1 MKFKIGIGVIIEK
14 SGKVLIGRRMGS
26 HGANTWSFPGGHLE
40 DEEEP
45 ERTACREVLEE
56 TGLEVNDLR
65 PLAFTYDTLEDANND
80 YLTLFYTC
88 NWKSGEPQVLEK
100 DKCLEW
106 RWVYWEELPRPLFTP
121 IESLLRQGTNI

>member
-1 MKFKIGIGVIIEK
+1 MKFKIGIGVIVKK
-14 SGKVLIGRRMGS
+14 SGKVLIGHRMGS

-40 DEEEP
+40 EEEGP
-45 ERTACREVLEE
+45 ERTASREVLEE

-65 PLAFTYDTLEDANND
+65 PLGFTYDTLEDANSD

-88 NWKSGEPQVLEK
+88 NWKGGEPRVLEK
-100 DKCLEW
+100 DKCLDW
-106 RWVYWEELPRPLFTP
+106 RWVDWDELPRPLFIP